1 MEAVIVNV
9 LKSQLKAYP
18 PKSPID
24 VIRTAKMLIQD
35 MKVDVSIINVLEIV
49 ARGQDGI
56 EGTPD
61 DVIPPVIMK
70 GIRVL
75 LNEDMIHDIANE
87 LGHVK
92 APKEGCFC
100 F

>member
-35 MKVDVSIINVLEIV
+35 MKVNVSIINVLEIV
-49 ARGQDGI
+49 ARI

-61 DVIPPVIMK
+61 DIIPPVVMK

-75 LNEDMIHDIANE
+75 LNEDMIQDIANE

-92 APKEGCFC
+92 VPKEGCFC

>member
-1 MEAVIVNV
+1 
-9 LKSQLKAYP
+9 
-18 PKSPID
+18 
-24 VIRTAKMLIQD
+24 MLIQD

-61 DVIPPVIMK
+61 DIIPPVVMK

-75 LNEDMIHDIANE
+75 LNENMIQDIANE
-87 LGHVK
+87 IGHVK
-92 APKEGCFC
+92 LPKEWCCF
-100 F
+100 